1 MTAKLTTRL
10 TIQLTIRIRIEETG
24 ITRRRRARTI
34 IGRFGRS
41 HLRSPSAL
49 SGDVVPSGLDI

>member
-1 MTAKLTTRL
+1 MTAQLTTR
-10 TIQLTIRIRIEETG
+10 LTIRIRIEETG

-49 SGDVVPSGLDI
+49 SGDVVPTGLDI